1 LDHPSRTMSP
11 LGHLR
16 RIVNGDSAEI
26 FPQPQLQTFPATPRD
41 FDSRSLRVALFSGN
55 YNMIRDGVSLIL
67 NRLVSFLEGQGVEV
81 LVLSPTIDRPAFAPQ
96 GTLLSVPSIPVPLR
110 PEYRITLGL
119 PAACRKRLSAFRPTL
134 FHLSTPDL
142 LGYAARRLGK
152 RWNLPTVATFHTRFD
167 TYLRYYRLGWL
178 EPLVTRYLRHFY
190 ADCDQVYVPSN
201 SMLQVLRQQDIGGDL
216 RIWSRGVDCNLFDPA
231 KRDMAWRR
239 ARGIQDED
247 VVICFVG
254 RLVREKGL
262 DAFVTALRELR
273 ARDVRHS
280 VLLVGDGPERHWLSA
295 RLDRAIFT
303 GFLEAE
309 ALARA
314 YASADVFFFP
324 SVTETFGNVTLEA
337 MAAGLPT
344 VCADA
349 TGSRSLVLH
358 GTTGFLVPPNRGA
371 GYVDF
376 LVRLATEPK
385 LRQQL
390 GRAAHERAQTFDWN
404 AVMYS
409 LLGCYVQALE
419 RHHPL
424 GRLNT
429 QLPFRPAA

>member
-1 LDHPSRTMSP
+1 MDHPSRIPASVAR
-11 LGHLR
+11 LR
-16 RIVNGDSAEI
+16 RIVIDNSPEHFAEHR
-26 FPQPQLQTFPATPRD
+26 LQTLRAS
-41 FDSRSLRVALFSGN
+41 SRAEGDHSLRVALFTGN
-55 YNMIRDGVSLIL
+55 YNMIRDGVALIL
-67 NRLVSFLEGQGVEV
+67 NRLVSFLERQGVEV
-81 LVLSPTIDRPAFAPQ
+81 LVLSPTVDRPAFAPQ

-110 PEYRITLGL
+110 PEYRISLAL
-119 PAACRKRLSAFRPTL
+119 PDACRKRLEAFRPTL
-134 FHLSTPDL
+134 FHLSTPDV

-152 RWNLPTVATFHTRFD
+152 RWNLPIVATFHTRFD

-190 ADCDQVYVPSN
+190 ADCDQVYVPSE
-201 SMLQVLRQQDIGGDL
+201 SMAQVLRQQGIGGDL
-216 RIWSRGVDCNLFDPA
+216 RIWSRGVDCKLFDPA

-239 ARGIQDED
+239 ALGIEDED
-247 VVICFVG
+247 IAISFVG

-262 DAFVTALRELR
+262 DAFVTAVRELR
-273 ARDVRHS
+273 RRGVRHS

-295 RLDRAIFT
+295 RLNGAIFT
-303 GFLEAE
+303 GFLEAD

-358 GTTGFLVPPNRGA
+358 GATGFLVPPGRGD
-371 GYVDF
+371 GYADV
-376 LVRLATEPK
+376 LARLATEPV
-385 LRQQL
+385 LRHQF
-390 GRAAHERAQTFDWN
+390 GKAARERAQMFDWN

-409 LLGCYVQALE
+409 LLDYYVQALE
-419 RHHPL
+419 RHASCRHD
-424 GRLNT
+424 GRL
-429 QLPFRPAA
+429 PFSSAA

>member
-1 LDHPSRTMSP
+1 MEHPSRTMTP
-11 LGHLR
+11 LGGLR
-16 RIVNGDSAEI
+16 RFVSDDSAEL
-26 FPQPQLQTFPATPRD
+26 FSPSPLQIFPATPRGPD
-41 FDSRSLRVALFSGN
+41 HRSLRVALFTGN

-67 NRLVSFLEGQGVEV
+67 NRLVSFLEGRGVEV

-96 GTLLSVPSIPVPLR
+96 GTLLSAPSIPVPLR
-110 PEYRITLGL
+110 PEYRIALGL
-119 PAACRKRLSAFRPTL
+119 PAACRQRLDAFRPTL
-134 FHLSTPDL
+134 FHLSTPDM

-152 RWNLPTVATFHTRFD
+152 RWNLPIVATFHTRFD
-167 TYLRYYRLGWL
+167 TYLRYYRLGLL

-190 ADCDQVYVPSN
+190 ADCDQVYVPSD
-201 SMLQVLRQQDIGGDL
+201 SMLQVLRQQDIGTDL
-216 RIWSRGVDCNLFDPA
+216 RIWSRGVDCNLFNPA

-239 ARGIQDED
+239 ALGIQDED
-247 VVICFVG
+247 PVICFVG

-262 DAFVTALRELR
+262 DAFVTALRELQ
-273 ARDVRHS
+273 ASGVRHS
-280 VLLVGDGPERHWLSA
+280 VLLVGDGPERHWLGA
-295 RLDRAIFT
+295 RLDRAVFT
-303 GFLEAE
+303 GSLEAE

-314 YASADVFFFP
+314 YASADVFLFP

-358 GTTGFLVPPNRGA
+358 GTTGFLVPPDRGT
-371 GYVDF
+371 GYVNY

-385 LRQQL
+385 LRQRL

-409 LLGCYVQALE
+409 LLGYYVEALE
-419 RHHPL
+419 RHPL
-424 GRLNT
+424 CKPQT
-429 QLPFRPAA
+429 ELPFRPAA